1 MCGIVGVIGAQWTT
15 EQLAVVLDTQKHRGP
30 DNTGYA
36 VFEGGTVGLGHNRL
50 SIIDPSDSANQPLSS
65 HRSHHLVFNGEI
77 YNFRTLKDELS
88 HYPYSTKTDS
98 EVILA
103 GYDRW
108 GLKCARHLRGMFAF
122 LIWDSKKKELFG
134 ARDRL
139 GVKPL
144 YYWENEN
151 QIWFA
156 SEIRAFLKA
165 GYVPSINY
173 KILHDYLM
181 YGYYDHTDE
190 TFFQGIKQVP
200 AGSCLTHR
208 NGSLEIFSYWDITD
222 DTPDVQGQ
230 HELESLLNEVI
241 QLHLVS
247 DVPIGLHLTGGLDS
261 SLLAA
266 LVKRQIG
273 DKQPMSAYTG
283 VYGHADYDEGNF
295 ARSVASCL
303 GFAHHQA
310 SISSNEFWDIAQRT
324 QAIQDEPFGGLP
336 TMVYLPMQI
345 ECHRNGTVVLL
356 EGQGGD
362 ELFGGYAYYFNEL
375 IQDLLQSR
383 DVENAES
390 LIAQRAKCLGVD
402 KQIFAK
408 EVLSRKRSHQ
418 DGTIAITDSCLKP
431 EFSAK
436 FDRLDFKR
444 PFKSNFNNARYRDIR
459 FTKIPRVL
467 RFNDRMSMAYG
478 HELRVPLL
486 DHILLEYSFRIPHA
500 EFFKHGLGKESLRDV
515 AARYIPTQI
524 NVASKRPV
532 GSPQREWFRG
542 ALKNDVLMLLEES
555 KLWELGIL
563 DRKNALKET
572 GEFLNGQGNNSFQ
585 VWQWINLTL
594 WLGRYF

>member
-1 MCGIVGVIGAQWTT
+1 MCGIAGVVGAEWTT
-15 EQLAVVLDTQKHRGP
+15 EQLIAVLNAQKHRGP
-30 DNTGYA
+30 NNTGYA
-36 VFEGGTVGLGHNRL
+36 VFENGAVGLGHNRL

-77 YNFRTLKDELS
+77 YNFRSLKSELND
-88 HYPYSTKTDS
+88 YPYATKTDS

-108 GLKCARHLRGMFAF
+108 GVDCARHFRGMFAF
-122 LIWDSKKKELFG
+122 LVWDAQKQELYG

-139 GVKPL
+139 GIKPL
-144 YYWENEN
+144 YYWQNES

-156 SEIRAFLKA
+156 SEIKAFLKA
-165 GYVPSINY
+165 GYVPAMNY
-173 KILHDYLM
+173 RALHDYLK

-200 AGSCLTHR
+200 PGSFLTHR
-208 NGSLEIFSYWDITD
+208 NGSLGIFPYWDITD
-222 DTPDVQGQ
+222 ESPGVMSQQ
-230 HELESLLNEVI
+230 ELERLLNEVVE
-241 QLHLVS
+241 LHLVS

-273 DKQPMSAYTG
+273 NNQTMSAYTG
-283 VYGHADYDEGNF
+283 VYGHSDYDEGDF
-295 ARSVASCL
+295 ARRVSSSL

-310 SISSNEFWDIAQRT
+310 SISSNEFWDMAETT

-345 ECHRNGTVVLL
+345 ECRRNGTVVLL

-375 IQDLLQSR
+375 IQDLLQSKE
-383 DVENAES
+383 VESAER
-390 LIAQRAKCLGVD
+390 LIAKRAKCLGVD
-402 KQIFAK
+402 KQTLAK
-408 EVLSRKRSHQ
+408 DVLSRRHSHQ
-418 DGTIAITDSCLKP
+418 DGTIAITNSCLTT
-431 EFSAK
+431 EFCAK
-436 FDRLDFKR
+436 FQGFEFKR
-444 PFKSNFNNARYRDIR
+444 PFKSSFNNARYRDIR

-486 DHILLEYSFRIPHA
+486 DHVLLEYSFRIPHV
-500 EFFKHGLGKESLRDV
+500 EFFKHGLGKESLREI
-515 AARYIPTQI
+515 AAEYIPAEI
-524 NVASKRPV
+524 NLASKRPV
-532 GSPQREWFRG
+532 GSPQREWFRT
-542 ALKNDVLMLLEES
+542 ALKDDLLRLLRDS

-563 DRKNALKET
+563 EKNHALEET
-572 GEFLNGQGNNSFQ
+572 KVFLEGKGNNSFQ
-585 VWQWINLTL
+585 VWQWVNLTL
-594 WLGRYF
+594 WLNRFF